1 MRDKETGTDQIR
13 DPQRFNVN
21 RQSYWLSLQKDRVS
35 SSQAHSSL
43 SSVTGREHSNNKT
56 LRLGTSRPLTLTK
69 HTQTLE
75 A

>member
-1 MRDKETGTDQIR
+1 MRDKETGTDQIP
-13 DPQRFNVN
+13 DAIRFNV

-43 SSVTGREHSNNKT
+43 SSVTGRESSKNKT

-69 HTQTLE
+69 HTQTIE